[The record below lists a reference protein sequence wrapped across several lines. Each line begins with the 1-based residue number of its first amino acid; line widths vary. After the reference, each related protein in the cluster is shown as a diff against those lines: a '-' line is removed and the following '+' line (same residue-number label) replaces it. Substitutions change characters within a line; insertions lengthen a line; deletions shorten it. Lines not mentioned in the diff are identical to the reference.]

1 MLHVINVS
9 RYQTINASQFTIQ
22 TRNLKSCLAQVNDR
36 HAGTQYKFVFEL
48 LDLIDVPVVLV
59 ATKCDKGR
67 SRHFDEMMYL
77 AKVQKVPIV
86 ETSAIEDVNVAQ
98 AFFSLVRIFNRQ
110 VSQSYRPN
118 TDINC

>member
-1 MLHVINVS
+1 M
-9 RYQTINASQFTIQ
+9 
-22 TRNLKSCLAQVNDR
+22 NDR
-36 HAGTQYKFVFEL
+36 QAGTQYKFVFEL

-67 SRHFDEMMYL
+67 SRHFEEMMYL

-86 ETSAIEDVNVAQ
+86 ETSALENVNVAQ

-110 VSQSYRPN
+110 VCLISLFLGLIVESLKFQFHLP
-118 TDINC
+118 